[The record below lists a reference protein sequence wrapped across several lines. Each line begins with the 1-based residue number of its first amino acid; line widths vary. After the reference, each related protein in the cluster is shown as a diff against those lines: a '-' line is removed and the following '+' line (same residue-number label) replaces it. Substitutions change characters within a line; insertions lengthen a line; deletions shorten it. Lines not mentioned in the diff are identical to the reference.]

1 MVTGNSQINKDHHL
15 KFILYLDNLS
25 ITYSTF
31 NTSKNCFESIEKKT
45 IENNQKEVL
54 NNTIQILSELNPI
67 KQDSHALVAINIAQS
82 TFIPEP
88 LFDPKQLSNYIEL
101 NRSINPLDIH
111 LYVKQKFT
119 NCYTI
124 SSINQEIEQEFAKT
138 FKKVT
143 IKPFASVLIDYAIYR
158 NEKNKDEIFIH
169 LENQQ
174 FNIVYL
180 EKKQF
185 VFYNQFTFD
194 NTNDFL
200 YYFTNCLH
208 ILNINQHNTKLNIIS
223 NLDKTHAYFDII
235 KDYMKNIIFL
245 NKPDIFLY
253 NHQLLE
259 FQDYQNHHIFSQIIC
274 E

>member
-31 NTSKNCFESIEKKT
+31 NTSKKCFESIET
-45 IENNQKEVL
+45 NPIENNQKELV
-54 NNTIQILSELNPI
+54 NNIIQILQKLNPI
-67 KQDSHALVAINIAQS
+67 KQDSHALVAINTAQS

-88 LFDPKQLSNYIEL
+88 LFDSRKLSNYIE
-101 NRSINPLDIH
+101 INQSAKPMDTH
-111 LYVKQKFT
+111 LHVKQKFT
-119 NCYTI
+119 NCYAI
-124 SSINQEIEQEFAKT
+124 SSINQQIEQVFAKT
-138 FKKVT
+138 FKKTT
-143 IKPFASVLIDYAIYR
+143 IKPFASVLIDYSIYR
-158 NEKNKDEIFIH
+158 SEKNKDEIFIH
-169 LENQQ
+169 LDNQQ

-180 EKKQF
+180 ENKQF
-185 VFYNQFTFD
+185 LFYNQFTF
-194 NTNDFL
+194 NNKNDFL

-208 ILNINQHNTKLNIIS
+208 VLNINQHNTKLNIIS
-223 NLDKTHAYFDII
+223 NLDKTHAYFNII
-235 KDYMKNIIFL
+235 QDYLTNIIFL

-253 NHQLLE
+253 NHQLLD